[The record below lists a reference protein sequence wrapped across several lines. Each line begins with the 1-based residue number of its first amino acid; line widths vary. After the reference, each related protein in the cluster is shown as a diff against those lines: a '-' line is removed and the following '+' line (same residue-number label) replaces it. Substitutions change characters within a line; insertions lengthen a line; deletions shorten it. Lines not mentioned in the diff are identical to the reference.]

1 MEIAKLQ
8 NVALEKTHGTVFF
21 FPFNRRRF
29 YSFHGFWKSTTKDS
43 LMDNFSNCFFLNY
56 RPITFYLS
64 QLNRYFVTKYEA
76 LFFAQIVVLKNFSNK
91 RFDENTKLGHQLN
104 LKLSSLSGQLFLVK
118 LKNFSKDLIP
128 FVYFFQRA

>member
-1 MEIAKLQ
+1 M
-8 NVALEKTHGTVFF
+8 
-21 FPFNRRRF
+21 
-29 YSFHGFWKSTTKDS
+29 
-43 LMDNFSNCFFLNY
+43 
-56 RPITFYLS
+56 
-64 QLNRYFVTKYEA
+64 TKYEA
-76 LFFAQIVVLKNFSNK
+76 LFFAQIAVLKNFSNK